1 MEPSMVM
8 DEKCAGPAVYV
19 LHNAFGLEQ

>member
-1 MEPSMVM
+1 MVPSMVV
-8 DEKCAGPAVYV
+8 DEKCAGPAVCV

>member
-1 MEPSMVM
+1 MEPSMVV
-8 DEKCAGPAVYV
+8 DEKCAGPAVCV